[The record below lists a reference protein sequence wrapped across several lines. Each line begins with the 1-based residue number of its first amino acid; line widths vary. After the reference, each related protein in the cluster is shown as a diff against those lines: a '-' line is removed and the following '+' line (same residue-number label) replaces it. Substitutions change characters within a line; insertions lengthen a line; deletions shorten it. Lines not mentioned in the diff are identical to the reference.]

1 MSNLKNQKERLYC
14 IIKKPLRTEK
24 SYNSTSLNKYTF
36 EVLKNATKIE
46 IKKAVELAFPGRKV
60 VKICTVYMPST
71 EKRFGRKLGRTK
83 SSKKAIVTLEGEPIA
98 ELIGA

>member
-1 MSNLKNQKERLYC
+1 MSNLKNGTERLYS

-24 SYNSTSLNKYTF
+24 SYTATSLSKYTF
-36 EVLKNATKIE
+36 EVLKDASKIE

-60 VKICTVYMPST
+60 KKICTVYIPST
-71 EKRFGRKLGRTK
+71 EKRFGKKLGRTQ
-83 SSKKAIVTLEGEPIA
+83 SSKKAIVTIEGEPIA